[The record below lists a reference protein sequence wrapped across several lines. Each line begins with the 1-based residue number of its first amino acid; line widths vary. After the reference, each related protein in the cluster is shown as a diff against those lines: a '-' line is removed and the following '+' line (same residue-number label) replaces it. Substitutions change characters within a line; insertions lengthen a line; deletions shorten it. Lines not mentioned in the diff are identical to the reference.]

1 MKVTDMNKIVPLN
14 VANIRKAEGTGPL
27 LYRGTSASVIERL
40 RPAVPLYI
48 VRPEAVAQATR
59 AFIAGFP
66 GEAMFAVKTNPDK
79 AILQIMAKNGM
90 KSFDAAS
97 IDEVRL
103 VKKAVPKATVYFM
116 HPVKAPEAIR
126 EAYFEHGVRNFVLDS
141 KDELYK
147 ILRETELAAD
157 LNLFVRLGLPKN
169 GKAAIDFSTK
179 FGAAP
184 DDAAELLRLCR
195 PVSAKLGLAFHVG
208 TQSRDPSVYGRAV
221 GKAADVIRAS
231 GVTVDSLDVGGGYP
245 VSYIGE
251 IAPETE
257 ACFDSLKKA
266 VKREKLSHLQLLAEP
281 GRVLVAE
288 SSSLVVRVEARKD
301 GVLYINDGIYGGLFD
316 AGPLLNLKYPV
327 RAVSSDKP
335 FEGDLVPFS
344 FMGPTCDSLDFMKGP
359 FYLPAD
365 IGAGDWI
372 EVCNT
377 GAYSA
382 ALRGN
387 FNGFGKANQVFLKEE

>member
-1 MKVTDMNKIVPLN
+1 MNKIVPLST
-14 VANIRKAEGTGPL
+14 VKIRKIEGAAPLSYTG
-27 LYRGTSASVIERL
+27 TAADVIAAL
-40 RPAVPLYI
+40 KPALPLYI
-48 VRPEAVAQATR
+48 IRPEMIAQATR

-66 GEAMFAVKTNPDK
+66 GEALFAVKTNPDK
-79 AILQIMAKNGM
+79 AVIQIMARNGM
-90 KSFDAAS
+90 RSFDAAS
-97 IDEVRL
+97 IEEIRL
-103 VKKAVPKATVYFM
+103 VRKAAPKASIYFM

-126 EAYFEHGVRNFVLDS
+126 EAYFEHGVRAFVLDS

-147 ILRETELAAD
+147 ILRETELASD
-157 LNLFVRLGLPKN
+157 LKLFVRLALPKN
-169 GKAAIDFSTK
+169 SKAGIDFSSK
-179 FGAAP
+179 FGASP
-184 DDAAELLRLCR
+184 DEAAELLGLCR
-195 PVSAKLGLAFHVG
+195 PVAALLGLAFHVG

-231 GVTVDSLDVGGGYP
+231 DVTVDTLDIGGGFP

-251 IAPETE
+251 IAPATQ

-266 VKREKLSHLQLLAEP
+266 LKREKLSHLPLLAEP

-288 SSSLVVRVEARKD
+288 AGSLVVRVEARKGD
-301 GVLYINDGIYGGLFD
+301 VLYINDGVYGGLFD
-316 AGPLLNLKYPV
+316 AGPMLNVRFPV
-327 RAVSSDKP
+327 KAVSSDRP
-335 FEGDLVPFS
+335 FDGDLVPFS
-344 FMGPTCDSLDFMKGP
+344 FMGPTCDSIDRMKGP

-372 EVCNT
+372 EVQNT

-387 FNGFGKANQVFLKEE
+387 FNGFGKAGQVFLKETP

>member
-1 MKVTDMNKIVPLN
+1 MNKIVPLN
-14 VANIRKAEGTGPL
+14 VTDIRKIDGATGPL
-27 LYRGTSASVIERL
+27 LYTGTSADVIAKL
-40 RPAVPLYI
+40 RPSVPLYI
-48 VRPEAVAQATR
+48 VRPEMIAQATR
-59 AFIAGFP
+59 AFIARFP

-79 AILQIMAKNGM
+79 AVLQIMAKNGM

-97 IDEVRL
+97 IDEIRL

-116 HPVKAPEAIR
+116 HPIKAPEAIR

-147 ILRETELAAD
+147 IMRETGLASD
-157 LNLFVRLGLPKN
+157 LNLFVRLALPKN
-169 GKAAIDFSTK
+169 GKAAIDFSGK

-184 DDAAELLRLCR
+184 DLAAELLQLCR
-195 PVSAKLGLAFHVG
+195 PVSVTLGLAFHVG

-221 GKAADVIRAS
+221 GKAADVIRAA
-231 GVTVDSLDVGGGYP
+231 GVSVDTLDVGGGYP

-251 IAPETE
+251 IAPEAE

-266 VKREKLSHLQLLAEP
+266 LKREKLSHLPLLAEP
-281 GRVLVAE
+281 GRILVAE
-288 SSSLVVRVEARKD
+288 SGSLVVRVEARKD
-301 GVLYINDGIYGGLFD
+301 GVLYINDGTYGGLFD
-316 AGPLLNLKYPV
+316 AGPLLNVRYPV
-327 RAVSSDKP
+327 RAVSCDRA
-335 FEGDLVPFS
+335 FEGELAPFS
-344 FMGPTCDSLDFMKGP
+344 FMGPTCDSLDAMKGP
-359 FYLPAD
+359 FYLPDD